1 MPWYFFLQ
9 MAGSRGSRL
18 VKMALEILKDQ
29 NGKGITESNNT
40 GSVCPDTEIIADQA
54 EDDTG

>member
-1 MPWYFFLQ
+1 

-40 GSVCPDTEIIADQA
+40 GSVCPNTEIIADQA
-54 EDDTG
+54 EYDTG